1 MQKTTN
7 DHKAHDWGPPVA
19 GAGSSEICKA
29 CGAKRVVAGDV
40 NPCEG
45 RHHDAV
51 AETVYDYDPYRDM

>member
-1 MQKTTN
+1 MKTTTDKN
-7 DHKAHDWGPPVA
+7 NPHVWGPPIA

-29 CGAKRVVAGDV
+29 CGAKRVVVGDISH
-40 NPCEG
+40 CDG